1 MGGQH
6 GEAPIRVI
14 FCVAA
19 VTTPFRFSLR
29 ERTQI
34 MADAALGRTA
44 RQRAALAPNQD
55 WGDGCCKA
63 STPSYLGEH
72 RI

>member
-1 MGGQH
+1 
-6 GEAPIRVI
+6 
-14 FCVAA
+14 
-19 VTTPFRFSLR
+19 
-29 ERTQI
+29 

-44 RQRAALAPNQD
+44 RQPEALAPNPD

-63 STPSYLGEH
+63 SAPSYLGEH